1 MKVKLKPRKV
11 YGRPLVK
18 KANGSGVVMD
28 IPPDVLAEVGKVIL
42 ASVKHEA
49 KIEIAKHMNK
59 PTRDGGGDTPAYIRD
74 MKAFLAMLKVRVSG
88 KSGVEIYL
96 SEGTRKKRVGDRLQT
111 VRPYHHRF
119 LSSDPRDQEPF
130 VMDTLKS
137 KVGKTIP
144 LVETDGEV
152 VFRVVLPNAAWV
164 HPGFMK
170 YTFLERGVTKGRA
183 KAADLI
189 RERVVVPLVANGGLF
204 T

>member
-1 MKVKLKPRKV
+1 MRVKLKPRKV